1 MMSVPTRSRVCRT
14 TSSTGDEGFTL
25 IELAVVILII
35 GILLA
40 LALPAF
46 LGVRRGAQDKA
57 AQTAIRTA
65 DVNAKALYSDL
76 QSFSG
81 VNDIALNAAEPGITF
96 VLSPT
101 ASTDSKTVSLQVTPT
116 VFEAV
121 ALSKSGKCF
130 MLIDDITPLSTN
142 PGVTLWS
149 AVASPCVAPLSG
161 ATTGF
166 IQLAF
171 AV

>member
-1 MMSVPTRSRVCRT
+1 MSVPTRSRVCRT

-46 LGVRRGAQDKA
+46 LGVRKGAQDKA

-76 QSFSG
+76 QSFSA
-81 VNDIALNAAEPGITF
+81 VNDVALNAAEPGTTF
-96 VLSPT
+96 VLAPT
-101 ASTDSKTVSLQVTPT
+101 ASSNSKTVSLQVTAT
-116 VFEAV
+116 VFQAV
-121 ALSKSGKCF
+121 ALSKSGKCY
-130 MLIDDITPLSTN
+130 MLIDDLAASSTN
-142 PGVTLWS
+142 PGVSLWVS
-149 AVASPCVAPLSG
+149 TTVTPCIAPSSG
-161 ATTGF
+161 TTGF
-166 IQLAF
+166 TRLAA